1 MTTTSRLTRSAA
13 SAGNFFAKSPSIFD
27 CYIRSLSESRFA
39 QTLMKCGQHVHPHD
53 NRMSDILSRREDT
66 YV

>member
-1 MTTTSRLTRSAA
+1 LGSKGSGCTCFALSLIASGEIQGLLSRVSTELFS
-13 SAGNFFAKSPSIFD
+13 GK
-27 CYIRSLSESRFA
+27 
-39 QTLMKCGQHVHPHD
+39 GVVVHPHD